1 MGLTFE
7 QLKRIE
13 KYLDFKELNQIDLRE
28 EVLDHMAN
36 SIEVALE
43 KGSSFSDAF
52 NLEIKKW
59 NKDLELYS
67 SFWLGIAWVGPKIMI
82 KKCIRLIK
90 KIYFVSIPISILIT
104 AISVLIFNFISE
116 KLFYKTLDI
125 CISGIFIGLFLMYAV
140 GFFCIK
146 KSKTETT
153 YQYFYKIQGWG
164 WSCVLVSLNPMFSSQ
179 QYYTQNM
186 GFYKLFLPVFSLVFF
201 CHLFKIYSEHFGVAK
216 QKLV

>member
-82 KKCIRLIK
+82 KKCIRLVK
-90 KIYFVSIPISILIT
+90 KIYLIPFFFKYLSIFKMSCL
-104 AISVLIFNFISE
+104 VNFIN
-116 KLFYKTLDI
+116 YTN
-125 CISGIFIGLFLMYAV
+125 
-140 GFFCIK
+140 FCFATPK
-146 KSKTETT
+146 
-153 YQYFYKIQGWG
+153 
-164 WSCVLVSLNPMFSSQ
+164 CSL
-179 QYYTQNM
+179 
-186 GFYKLFLPVFSLVFF
+186 
-201 CHLFKIYSEHFGVAK
+201 
-216 QKLV
+216 